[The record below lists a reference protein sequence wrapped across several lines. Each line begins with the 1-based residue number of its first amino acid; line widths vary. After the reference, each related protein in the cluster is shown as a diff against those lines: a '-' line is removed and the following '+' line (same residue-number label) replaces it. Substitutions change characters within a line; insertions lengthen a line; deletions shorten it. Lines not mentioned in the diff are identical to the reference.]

1 MSLAPQRD
9 KFRHNSMD
17 QTDRRPEKASM
28 RTRRSLMLLLS
39 LPLGACTVGPN
50 YRPATPAML
59 GVPQAYSTPN
69 DAGPTVDLGAWWKTF
84 DDPLLVRI
92 VERARTDNLDI
103 AQAIAR
109 LRQAR
114 EALVQSRAQL
124 LPTLTGS
131 AGYTRS
137 QSIRGGTTTALAD
150 GTVISTGGGSNSL
163 SLGLDVQYQVG
174 LFGEVRRT
182 VESSRATYQAQGY
195 DYASVLLSTE
205 SETARNYML
214 ARLYQAQLANARS
227 SLALQDDNLQI
238 AGFRVQAGLVSSLD
252 AEQARSQRASTA
264 ATIPTLEQNY
274 NAAVS
279 RLGVLTGQAPGAL
292 KAELATVQ
300 PIPTGLAD
308 VAVGVPIDTL
318 RQRPDV
324 RAAERTLAAATAQI
338 GVAKAQLYPAL
349 AISGSI
355 STDAAAVGNLFQA
368 VAGQVFA
375 GLTQAIFNGGRLHSV
390 VRANEAAADGAFGA
404 YKSTVLKGLE
414 DVENAVVAL
423 DAAKR
428 RAAEFA
434 IALDAANNSAILARS
449 QYRAGLTDFTTLNTS
464 EASLLTAKNGLS
476 QAQSDQAT
484 ALVQLYLAL
493 GGGWDSSADPTAL
506 PLPSAQ
512 VR

>member
-1 MSLAPQRD
+1 M
-9 KFRHNSMD
+9 RHRFS
-17 QTDRRPEKASM
+17 
-28 RTRRSLMLLLS
+28 LLLA
-39 LPLGACTVGPN
+39 LTVPLAACTVGPD
-50 YRPATPAML
+50 YRPATPAAL
-59 GVPQAYSTPN
+59 GVPETYSVPA
-69 DAGPTVDLGAWWKTF
+69 DGRPAAELGAWWTRF
-84 DDPLLVRI
+84 DDPLLVQI
-92 VERARTDNLDI
+92 VERARTSNLDI
-103 AQAIAR
+103 AQAVAR

-114 EALVQSRAQL
+114 EALIQSRAQL
-124 LPTLTGS
+124 LPTLSGS

-137 QSIRGGTTTALAD
+137 QSIAGGTTTLPGGA
-150 GTVISTGGGSNSL
+150 TVITGRGSGDTL

-182 VESSRATYQAQGY
+182 VEASRAQYQASGY
-195 DYASVLLSTE
+195 DYATVVLSTQA
-205 SETARNYML
+205 ETARNYML
-214 ARLYQAQLANARS
+214 ARLYQAQLANARD
-227 SLALQDDNLQI
+227 SLRLQDDNLQI

-264 ATIPTLEQNY
+264 ATIPTIEQNY

-292 KAELATVQ
+292 KSELAAVR
-300 PIPTGLAD
+300 PIPTGPAS
-308 VAVGVPIDTL
+308 VAIGIPIDTL

-324 RAAERTLAAATAQI
+324 RSAERALAAATAQI
-338 GVAKAQLYPAL
+338 GIAKAALYPAL
-349 AISGSI
+349 TISGSV
-355 STDAAAVGNLFQA
+355 STDAARIGDLFQT

-375 GLTQAIFNGGRLHSV
+375 GLTQAIFNGGRLRSQ
-390 VRANEAAADGAFGA
+390 VRASEAAAEGSFAA
-404 YKSTVLKGLE
+404 YKSTVLSGLE

-423 DAAKR
+423 DSAKR

-434 IALDAANNSAILARS
+434 IALDAANNSAILSRT

-464 EASLLTAKNGLS
+464 EASLLTARNGLS

-493 GGGWDSSADPTAL
+493 GGGWDSAADPTV
-506 PLPSAQ
+506 LPSPAQ

>member
-1 MSLAPQRD
+1 MRHRFSSLLAL
-9 KFRHNSMD
+9 
-17 QTDRRPEKASM
+17 TV
-28 RTRRSLMLLLS
+28 
-39 LPLGACTVGPN
+39 PLAACTVGPD
-50 YRPATPAML
+50 YRPATPAAL
-59 GVPQAYSTPN
+59 GVPETYSV
-69 DAGPTVDLGAWWKTF
+69 PTDGRPAAELGAWWTRF
-84 DDPLLVRI
+84 DDPLLVQI
-92 VERARTDNLDI
+92 VERARTSNLDI
-103 AQAIAR
+103 AQAVAR

-114 EALVQSRAQL
+114 EALIQSRAQL
-124 LPTLTGS
+124 LPTLSGS

-137 QSIRGGTTTALAD
+137 QSIAGGTTTLPGGA
-150 GTVISTGGGSNSL
+150 TVITGRGSGDTL

-182 VESSRATYQAQGY
+182 VEASRAQYQESGY
-195 DYASVLLSTE
+195 DYATVVLSTQA
-205 SETARNYML
+205 ETARNYML
-214 ARLYQAQLANARS
+214 ARLYQAQLANARD
-227 SLALQDDNLQI
+227 SLRLQDDNLQI

-264 ATIPTLEQNY
+264 ATIPTIEQNY

-292 KAELATVQ
+292 KAELAAVR
-300 PIPTGLAD
+300 PIPTGPAS
-308 VAVGVPIDTL
+308 VAIGIPIDTL

-324 RAAERTLAAATAQI
+324 RSAERALAAATAQI
-338 GVAKAQLYPAL
+338 GIAKAALYPAFT
-349 AISGSI
+349 ISGSV
-355 STDAAAVGNLFQA
+355 STDAARIGDLFQT

-375 GLTQAIFNGGRLHSV
+375 GLTQAIFNGGRLRSQ
-390 VRANEAAADGAFGA
+390 VRASDAAAEGSFAA
-404 YKSTVLKGLE
+404 YKSTVLSGLE

-423 DAAKR
+423 DSAKR

-434 IALDAANNSAILARS
+434 IALDAANNSAILART

-464 EASLLTAKNGLS
+464 EASLLTARNGLS

-493 GGGWDSSADPTAL
+493 GGGWDSAADPTV
-506 PLPSAQ
+506 LPSPAQ